1 MHVQLFHPSEVSGV
15 PLDRVSIRS
24 VMSEGNADF
33 LDSGLLH
40 DAEATNQRAALSPD
54 GDELKTT
61 QLPPMTPP
69 PVPTASMPP
78 LPPVTFPPMAP
89 APSFAVDDGTTR
101 YRSEAPPASPKPSWL
116 QALLTTT
123 FPPPAHVRHANVASP
138 VSMQTAG
145 AVFAGMGLVFAIVA
159 LVTGLRGVPSDTSVA
174 PVVAAAYVIARA
186 LVALGAGALSFAMFR
201 QAERLLVRLP
211 PQA

>member
-1 MHVQLFHPSEVSGV
+1 
-15 PLDRVSIRS
+15 
-24 VMSEGNADF
+24 MSEGNADF

-40 DAEATNQRAALSPD
+40 DAEATNQRPALSPE

-61 QLPPMTPP
+61 RLPSMTPP
-69 PVPTASMPP
+69 PPLATASMPP
-78 LPPVTFPPMAP
+78 LPPVTFPPVAP
-89 APSFAVDDGTTR
+89 APSFAIDDGTTR
-101 YRSEAPPASPKPSWL
+101 YRSEPPSPATKPSWL

-123 FPPPAHVRHANVASP
+123 FPPPATVRAPGVRAP

-145 AVFAGMGLVFAIVA
+145 IVFAGMGLVFAVVA
-159 LVTGLRGVPSDTSVA
+159 LVTGLRGVPSDTTIA

-201 QAERLLVRLP
+201 QAERLLVQEP
-211 PQA
+211 PSRS